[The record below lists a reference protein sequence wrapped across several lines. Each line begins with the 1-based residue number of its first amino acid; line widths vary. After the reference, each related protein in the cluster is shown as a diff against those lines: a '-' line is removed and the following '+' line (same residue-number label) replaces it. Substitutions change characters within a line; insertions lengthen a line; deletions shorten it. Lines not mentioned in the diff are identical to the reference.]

1 MSFEQT
7 ERGKMENG
15 VTNKEEGDVEESRAR
30 RLSGAPA
37 AFQKDG
43 PHNLN
48 QVTFGFF
55 PQHLME
61 LIKPD

>member
-7 ERGKMENG
+7 DRGKMENG

-37 AFQKDG
+37 AFSEG
-43 PHNLN
+43 RP
-48 QVTFGFF
+48 T
-55 PQHLME
+55 
-61 LIKPD
+61 